1 MSEVSLLAVSM
12 LSRQSFL
19 SQFSFWLRTL
29 GRKLDGEVELV
40 VEALE
45 EGVFRDSVAMASLV
59 ET

>member
-1 MSEVSLLAVSM
+1 M

-45 EGVFRDSVAMASLV
+45 EGVFRDSVAMASLLG
-59 ET
+59 T